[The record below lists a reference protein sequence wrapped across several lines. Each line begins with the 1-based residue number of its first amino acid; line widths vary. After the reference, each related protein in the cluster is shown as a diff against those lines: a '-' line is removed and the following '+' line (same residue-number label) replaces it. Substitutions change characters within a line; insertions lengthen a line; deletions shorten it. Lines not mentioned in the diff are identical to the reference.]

1 MKLNEIKPQA
11 GSRKRRKRIG
21 CGPGSGHGKTST
33 MGMKGQNARSKSNKV
48 GFEGGQMPLV
58 RRLPKRGFKNIFRK
72 EYDIIN
78 LGDLNVF
85 ADGATVN
92 LKALQE
98 KGLINTASKKYKILG
113 GGELKKKL
121 IIEANMCSKIVLEKV
136 KALSGEVKLNA

>member
-113 GGELKKKL
+113 GGELRRNSLLKQICAAK
-121 IIEANMCSKIVLEKV
+121 
-136 KALSGEVKLNA
+136 